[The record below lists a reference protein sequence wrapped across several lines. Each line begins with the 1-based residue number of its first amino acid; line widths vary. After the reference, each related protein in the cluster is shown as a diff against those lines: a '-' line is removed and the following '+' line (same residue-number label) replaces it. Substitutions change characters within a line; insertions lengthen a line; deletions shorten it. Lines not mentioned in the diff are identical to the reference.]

1 MEHRLLFTNQAILS
15 MYTLGIDLHKK
26 SSVWVLIDD
35 ERNVLWKGD
44 VASHPDDINRA
55 VKKLP
60 HPPEEIRAAIE
71 PVTGW
76 RWVVAQLRAM
86 GMDVRIAHPQKVRLI
101 AESDQKHDKG
111 DALMLAELLRAG
123 YFPESLRAS
132 DDMHRLRTIVREREY
147 FVGLRTSAKNRL
159 HGLATTMGLHL
170 IPGGNPLQKRGKEAI
185 MAGDD
190 VALRE
195 LHLLIEDLDRR
206 IAPFDRLIGSETGER
221 PLARRLMTIPGV
233 GPITALMVIA
243 EVADFSRFASPEKLA
258 AFAGLVPRQRSSGGT
273 VRFGSLTNAG
283 SRHLRTALVETAM
296 RITSANAP
304 ELYAFV
310 ERLKPTTGAKRAR
323 VALARK
329 LLVIMWAMAK
339 TGESYRPPL
348 VRFVPAV
355 RNTRMSVSR

>member
-1 MEHRLLFTNQAILS
+1 

-35 ERNVLWKGD
+35 ERKILWKGD
-44 VASHPDDINRA
+44 VASHPLDITSA
-55 VKKLP
+55 IKKLP
-60 HPPEEIRAAIE
+60 VPPEAIRAAIE

-76 RWVVAQLRAM
+76 RWVVAQLRDM
-86 GMDVRIAHPQKVRLI
+86 GMDVRIAHPQKIRLI

-123 YFPESLRAS
+123 YFPESVRAS
-132 DDMHRLRTIVREREY
+132 DDMHRLRTILREREY
-147 FVGLRTSAKNRL
+147 FVGLRTSVKNRL
-159 HGLATTMGLHL
+159 HGLATTKGLHL
-170 IPGGNPLQKRGKEAI
+170 IPGGNPLQRRGKAAI
-185 MAGDD
+185 MGGDD
-190 VALRE
+190 VALIE
-195 LHLLIEDLDRR
+195 LHRAIADLDLR
-206 IAPFDRLIGSETGER
+206 ILPFDRVIAKEILKL
-221 PLARRLMTIPGV
+221 PLAKRFMTIPGV

-258 AFAGLVPRQRSSGGT
+258 SFAGLIPRQRSSGGT
-273 VRFGSLTNAG
+273 LRFGSLTNAG

-296 RITSANAP
+296 RITEANAP

-339 TGESYRPPL
+339 TGESYRPKL
-348 VRFVPAV
+348 VPSLSAP
-355 RNTRMSVSR
+355 RNTRMGESR